1 MDANPEALGQ
11 EIRERRIK
19 HGLTQDELG
28 TRAGYGA
35 GAGVSI
41 SRIEGG
47 LTRPGPER
55 FAAIARELGLSS
67 DELESAASRRI
78 SQPGAGSAETDP
90 PAVSPAVRE
99 RLEARSQRI
108 RAEIER
114 RQTRTSAL
122 FAAFNEA
129 HDRAR
134 DEFVMPFNEAASE
147 ISGARPA
154 AADLDVGDVATAENE
169 AAFRI
174 AFAQRGV
181 SQVLASGA
189 AGLAIGLAPDA
200 GRAARY
206 FTFRTAVAVGTSS
219 TDRPI
224 AELRGI
230 AQTNA
235 AHALLG
241 GGTRA
246 NGGRGIDGGKRLLT
260 GIEVGTALL
269 VAISPAVLAAMRSV
283 KQRRQF
289 AATLDAVDAQLGETR
304 CGFEALEAILP
315 RATEVLDE
323 IAVHGGRALGR
334 WEAQLPRP
342 LKFGSLGP
350 SERERYEDFVA
361 LTGCLLAVT
370 ATDFAELVECS
381 DEDRPRLIDLAAQ
394 VVNQAHATVRSMI

>member
-1 MDANPEALGQ
+1 MDAFLEALGQ
-11 EIRERRIK
+11 VVREHRIK
-19 HGLTQDELG
+19 HGLTQDDLG

-41 SRIEGG
+41 SRIEAG

-55 FAAIARELGLSS
+55 FDAIAKELGLAPA
-67 DELESAASRRI
+67 ELESAASRRT
-78 SQPGAGSAETDP
+78 SQIASGPAE
-90 PAVSPAVRE
+90 ANRHAELPAVRE
-99 RLEARSQRI
+99 RLEARSKRI
-108 RAEIER
+108 RMEIEQ
-114 RQTRTSAL
+114 RQSRTSAL

-134 DEFVMPFNEAASE
+134 DEFVLPFREVAGE
-147 ISGARPA
+147 ISDTPHAVD
-154 AADLDVGDVATAENE
+154 DLDAGDVATVEKE

-181 SQVLASGA
+181 SQVISSGA
-189 AGLAIGLAPDA
+189 TGLAIGLAPDA

-206 FTFRTAVAVGTSS
+206 LTFRTAVAVGTSS

-289 AATLDAVDAQLGETR
+289 AAMLDALDAQLEETR
-304 CGFEALEAILP
+304 GGFEALEAILP
-315 RATEVLDE
+315 LATEVLDE

-342 LKFGSLGP
+342 LKWGSLRP
-350 SERERYEDFVA
+350 PERARHEDFIA

-370 ATDFAELVECS
+370 AMDFAELMECT
-381 DEDRPRLIDLAAQ
+381 DEDRPRLVELAEQ
-394 VVNQAHATVRSMI
+394 VVNQAHGTVRSLV